1 MNMDRGANFN
11 LQLKTGRPL
20 AKLFHAV
27 KHNLAILRM
36 VMTGM
41 SGL

>member
-1 MNMDRGANFN
+1 MRILPFQANFN

-27 KHNLAILRM
+27 KHNLAIFEDI
-36 VMTGM
+36 
-41 SGL
+41 